1 MAKMKERSL
10 EKYLFRIYQDK
21 KQLSINLSSY
31 IQEEIKLKLKSKDRF
46 QLCIPGGSTPKT
58 VYQLL
63 SMSSLPWERV
73 DIFLGDERC
82 VSPLSHD
89 SNALMVRNTL
99 LKDKASSA
107 NFFQFFEAEDF
118 DEILFK
124 NTFTK
129 LLLSKCSGNIPTFDL
144 TLLGLGDDGH
154 TASLFPYKKNNSD
167 NEFLIFSEGNGIRR
181 ISFTPRVFNASKKIV
196 FLVSGFSK
204 QEAII
209 RLIDKNE
216 SAERTPA
223 KLIKSKAKI
232 SIFCD
237 EEAYNDRLIKLA

>member
-21 KQLSINLSSY
+21 KELSLNLSIF
-31 IQEEIKLKLKSKDRF
+31 IQEEIRLKLKSKDRF
-46 QLCIPGGSTPKT
+46 RLCIPGGSTPQT
-58 VYQLL
+58 VYKLL
-63 SMSSLPWERV
+63 SKSSLPWERV

-82 VSPLSHD
+82 VSPLSSD

-107 NFFQFFEAEDF
+107 NFFQFFEAKDF
-118 DEILFK
+118 DEILFRK
-124 NTFTK
+124 TFTK
-129 LLLSKCSGNIPTFDL
+129 LLLSEFSGDIPTFDL
-144 TLLGLGDDGH
+144 TILGLGDDGH
-154 TASLFPYKKNNSD
+154 TASLFPYKKNNND

-181 ISFTPRVFNASKKIV
+181 ISFTPRVLNASKKIV

-204 QEAII
+204 QEAIR

-216 SAERTPA
+216 STERTPA